1 MQLYVGGISDNTTEF
16 EIKEVLTR
24 VCPPQLVTI
33 IRDIERRK
41 GREGHQEIDSN
52 LRQAVYETAALPL
65 SYAGISN
72 TTAHP
77 TPPPLSSS

>member
-41 GREGHQEIDSN
+41 GREGHQEIN
-52 LRQAVYETAALPL
+52 
-65 SYAGISN
+65 
-72 TTAHP
+72 
-77 TPPPLSSS
+77 